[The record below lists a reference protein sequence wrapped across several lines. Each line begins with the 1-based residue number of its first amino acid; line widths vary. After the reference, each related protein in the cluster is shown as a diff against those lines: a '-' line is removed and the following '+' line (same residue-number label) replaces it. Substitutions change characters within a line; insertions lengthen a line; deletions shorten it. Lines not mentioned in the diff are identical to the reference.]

1 MSPRSSVLSTRSISQ
16 TSPQP
21 QQKPYF
27 HTMVEHTSIPSEPVF
42 VQSTDPN
49 DRSKIIFITQQVSIT
64 STLSNEGI
72 NRVTVYETF

>member
-1 MSPRSSVLSTRSISQ
+1 
-16 TSPQP
+16 
-21 QQKPYF
+21 
-27 HTMVEHTSIPSEPVF
+27 MVEHTSIPSEPVF
-42 VQSTDPN
+42 VQSTYPN